1 MASTYST
8 NLGIEL
14 IGTGEQSGTW
24 GTTTNNNLGILL
36 EQAISGYV
44 TQAVS
49 TGTDT
54 TITIPNGASG
64 VARNMYLELTGTGG
78 ANTNLIVPANKK
90 LFLVF
95 NNTSSG
101 AVTVKVS
108 GQTGVSV
115 PNAAKMFLVN
125 NGTDIVSAVSYFAA
139 LSTGAITAASLALTT
154 PLAVT
159 SGGTGSATVTANNVI
174 IGNSG
179 GTGFSSVAP
188 GTSGNVLSSN
198 GTAWVSSSAFVS
210 GMIIMWSGSI
220 ATIPT
225 GWFLCNGSNSTPDL
239 RDRMVIG
246 AGSTYAVN
254 ATGGSATT
262 TLITANLA
270 SHTHTYS
277 STSGNTSV
285 DHNHTYSGTTSGQSV
300 THNHV
305 DSGHS
310 HTIDSPIN
318 LIGGTG
324 SFALAGGVYP
334 YEVVGSTDTGVA
346 SIGNASVDHNHTFSG
361 TSSGQSVTHNHSVSG
376 TSDATGS
383 GTAATTI
390 SPYYALAYIM
400 KS

>member
-1 MASTYST
+1 
-8 NLGIEL
+8 
-14 IGTGEQSGTW
+14 
-24 GTTTNNNLGILL
+24 
-36 EQAISGYV
+36 
-44 TQAVS
+44 
-49 TGTDT
+49 
-54 TITIPNGASG
+54 
-64 VARNMYLELTGTGG
+64 
-78 ANTNLIVPANKK
+78 
-90 LFLVF
+90 
-95 NNTSSG
+95 
-101 AVTVKVS
+101 
-108 GQTGVSV
+108 
-115 PNAAKMFLVN
+115 
-125 NGTDIVSAVSYFAA
+125 
-139 LSTGAITAASLALTT
+139 
-154 PLAVT
+154 
-159 SGGTGSATVTANNVI
+159 
-174 IGNSG
+174 
-179 GTGFSSVAP
+179 
-188 GTSGNVLSSN
+188 
-198 GTAWVSSSAFVS
+198 
-210 GMIIMWSGSI
+210 
-220 ATIPT
+220 
-225 GWFLCNGSNSTPDL
+225 
-239 RDRMVIG
+239 MVIG
-246 AGSTYAVN
+246 AGSTYAVA

-324 SFALAGGVYP
+324 SFALAGSVYP